1 MRYLPQGSSHCGES
15 RRDNMGSDTDATA
28 TSAQRIGILFSNTE
42 RLQVPALRYL
52 LLELNSVQK
61 HFEYELLPN
70 DMPESPLEVL
80 NNDLRGIERIHL
92 RDFEAPKFLIAYKEY
107 LRNVSSR
114 HGLQE
119 EPPNFFIL
127 ITMATFID
135 NYYSTSPEFELT
147 DPNSIAILALG
158 NWEREMAPPS
168 ILECILTMTIQVSTE
183 FVSPSF
189 RHSIHL
195 GTKGCI
201 CDFNANPKDTK
212 FKVLNGYLCTSCR
225 AVLVKDG
232 LSDLADDIPRILS
245 KGWLG
250 TRSDP
255 GSAAG
260 ILAHL
265 KYDLFVTKGLSPTL
279 WERFQKTLAE
289 DGTKQVLDLVGKII
303 LALVLLYLS
312 LHGIKLKQ

>member
-1 MRYLPQGSSHCGES
+1 M
-15 RRDNMGSDTDATA
+15 
-28 TSAQRIGILFSNTE
+28 
-42 RLQVPALRYL
+42 RYL

-61 HFEYELLPN
+61 HFEYEILPN
-70 DMPESPLEVL
+70 DMPESPLEAL
-80 NNDLRGIERIHL
+80 SNDRRRIERKHL
-92 RDFEAPKFLIAYKEY
+92 RDVQAPKFLVAYREY
-107 LRNVSSR
+107 LRKVASG
-114 HGLQE
+114 HKLQE
-119 EPPNFFIL
+119 EPPNFFIF

-135 NYYSTSPEFELT
+135 DYYSTSPEFELT

-168 ILECILTMTIQVSTE
+168 ILECILTMTIQDSLT
-183 FVSPSF
+183 FISPSF

-195 GTKGCI
+195 GTKGCM
-201 CDFNANPKDTK
+201 CDFNANPEDTK

-225 AVLVKDG
+225 SALVKDG

-255 GSAAG
+255 GSPAG

-265 KYDLFVTKGLSPTL
+265 KYDLFVTKGLSPTR